1 MDCVGIATGWG
12 YGIPGVEDPG
22 AGGFWCSEALVL
34 GNFGAGKLFGAIP
47 AVHGF
52 GGNPGIENLGAGKVW
67 CWEINSELFLDFCI
81 W

>member
-1 MDCVGIATGWG
+1 M
-12 YGIPGVEDPG
+12 
-22 AGGFWCSEALVL
+22 L

-67 CWEINSELFLDFCI
+67 CWETLVLERFGAGKVWCWETIWCDFWIAGFGDFPSTKPSQLKVIN
-81 W
+81 